1 MILMI
6 DSRTD
11 IVQYYSQWL
20 ENRFNEGFLYVRN
33 PAYPTKVQ
41 KIILDHEH
49 IDAIIF
55 TSKNY
60 KPGLE
65 FIKKIDKEYPCMYQY
80 TITAYDKDIEPGVPS
95 INESM
100 NTLIE
105 LSSIVGKEKLFWRY
119 DPVLLTDKY
128 TLVYHHNMFMVMS
141 YKLAPYINRCI
152 YSYVNL
158 YEKVKRHMPEIEPWT
173 ESKKY
178 AVAETLGRIAKNCN
192 ITVQTC
198 NCHTNYEFLGVGKSG
213 CLTKELLKNVLDL
226 NVKDLKSNGTLGC
239 GFCYPVVNIGEYN
252 TCLNKC
258 KYCYASSDFD
268 ACEKNYAKHDPNSPY
283 LIGNGTQFDEIYERD
298 AQSVKS
304 NELNLFE

>member
-1 MILMI
+1 MI

-11 IVQYYSQWL
+11 IIQYYSKWL
-20 ENRFNEGFLYVRN
+20 ENRFNEGYLYVRN

-49 IDAIIF
+49 IDAIVF

-60 KPGLE
+60 APGLPL
-65 FIKKIDKEYPCMYQY
+65 ITKLDKEYPCIYQY
-80 TITAYDKDIEPGVPS
+80 TITGYDKDIEPGVPS
-95 INESM
+95 IDESI
-100 NTLIE
+100 NTLLT
-105 LSSIVGKEKLFWRY
+105 LSTIVGKEKVFWRY
-119 DPVLLTDKY
+119 DPVLLTSKY
-128 TLVYHHNMFMVMS
+128 TMNYHSIIFD
-141 YKLAPYINRCI
+141 YICKKIGNDVNRCI

-158 YEKVKRHMPEIEPWT
+158 YYKVKKHMPEIEQWT

-178 AVAETLGRIAKNCN
+178 NVAEVLGKIAKKNDVK
-192 ITVQTC
+192 IQTC

-213 CLTKELLKNVLDL
+213 CLTKDLLKDILDL

-258 KYCYASSDFD
+258 KYCYASSDFE
-268 ACEKNYAKHDPNSPY
+268 ACEKNYTKHDPNSPY
-283 LIGNGTQFDEIYERD
+283 LIGNGTINDEIYERE
-298 AQSVKS
+298 AQSVIT
-304 NELNLFE
+304 NELNLF